1 MRALTRVSLVVV
13 ALVVSASTGCA
24 ALRNVAS
31 AAVRPKATAKSARDV
46 AACEKM
52 CEVAGDAESNK
63 AAVDRCK
70 QDCRD

>member
-1 MRALTRVSLVVV
+1 MHPVSRASLLAL
-13 ALVVSASTGCA
+13 ALVVSSTAGCA
-24 ALRNVAS
+24 ALRS
-31 AAVRPKATAKSARDV
+31 AALTAAQPKAAAKSSREI

-70 QDCRD
+70 KDCRE